1 MIDKANGN
9 RPGHSI
15 IFLEN
20 TKIVKWEKI
29 CSSNRANNLAGGDIS
44 LNDVPRG
51 SFKPLHSDAT
61 LRMDE
66 V

>member
-15 IFLEN
+15 ILREN
-20 TKIVKWEKI
+20 PKIVKWKKI
-29 CSSNRANNLAGGDIS
+29 CSPNRANNLAGGDIS

-51 SFKPLHSDAT
+51 SFKPLQSDA
-61 LRMDE
+61 L
-66 V
+66 